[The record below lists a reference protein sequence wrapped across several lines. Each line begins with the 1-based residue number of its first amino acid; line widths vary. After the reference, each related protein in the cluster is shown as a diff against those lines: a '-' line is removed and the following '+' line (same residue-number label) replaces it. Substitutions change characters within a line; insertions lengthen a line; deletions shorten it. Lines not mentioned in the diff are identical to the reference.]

1 MLKASEA
8 QEAISKKNRIR
19 KETFRQILESFMRK
33 IRLTIEQGR
42 TQTVLE
48 VPEFV
53 PGLPLYD
60 RTQAT
65 KYLTRQLELLG
76 YAAQQV
82 SEWTMHVDWGRPK
95 PPVGGSKEVRVGTS
109 YQHLANEIRR
119 KKGAPQRN

>member
-65 KYLTRQLELLG
+65 KYLMRQLGLLG
-76 YAAQQV
+76 YTAQQV

-95 PPVGGSKEVRVGTS
+95 PVVTTGPAVGTS
-109 YQHLANEIRR
+109 YQHLAQEIRR
-119 KKGAPQRN
+119 KKATH